1 MAEIKS
7 RIMELMKKISDLRI
21 KLIGMVSSERDQ
33 KAIILGIA
41 IFSVLVLYLIFHS
54 INSGTSNLS
63 KEVEQLQVQ
72 LVDVNDLRSEYLDSK
87 KKISIIAS
95 RIKKEDEALISVVE
109 KILVAQNIERKNF
122 SIRDTNSRTPGSE
135 DLFDENS
142 VNVDVKRVSLKN
154 FVDVLYDIQAKSSF
168 LKVSDLRI
176 RTKFDNPDLMDVTMR
191 ISTFDFKKV
200 I

>member
-7 RIMELMKKISDLRI
+7 RIMELMKKISDLRV
-21 KLIGMVSSERDQ
+21 KLIGMASSERDR

-54 INSGTSNLS
+54 IYSGTSNLS
-63 KEVEQLQVQ
+63 KEVEQLQMQ

-109 KILVAQNIERKNF
+109 KILVAQNIERKYF

-154 FVDVLYDIQAKSSF
+154 FVDVLYDIQAKSSL

-191 ISTFDFKKV
+191 ISTFNFKKV